1 MTTRSAN
8 YRVVDDAPGY
18 LVLDDLGPWDR
29 YATITNAVESVVAEV
44 APLLRDRR
52 LFYFDSLGHLDEI
65 VVQDGRFHH
74 FAPGHAQLPRRRG
87 SVERRG
93 RE

>member
-1 MTTRSAN
+1 MTREAN
-8 YRVVDDAPGY
+8 YRIVSDDPRY
-18 LVLDDLGPWDR
+18 LLIDDLGPWDR
-29 YATITNAVESVVAEV
+29 YATITNAVESVVAEL
-44 APLLRDRR
+44 APLLRGRR

-65 VVQDGRFHH
+65 VVEDGRFHH
-74 FAPGHAQLPRRRG
+74 FAPGTAELPRRRG